1 MSKLA
6 RYCLAAG
13 AFAVMSVPGWAEA
26 CPGDPA
32 GRTNCGGGASARPPE
47 FIRVST
53 CQTLQKIGKD
63 ADHPLDGRYRLDNDI
78 DLTECFTDGDVGST
92 GLGGWQPIGSYA
104 VSYSQ
109 SQITNCGS
117 LNCVPQP
124 EEQLFAGAFTGVF
137 DGNGYTIRGLNGLV
151 TIPYNVERVEPV
163 IYYIMSSGLF
173 GSLRGA
179 VVQNLTIEDG
189 VAAVDGASWGP
200 IYTIGAGLLAGFSR
214 YAAITDVRVTGKVEG
229 YAQNTSDTAY
239 NVGMGGL
246 LGRDVWSTVS
256 KCSSAVTVTVTPI
269 IRSPAPPATDI
280 PNCKIG
286 GIVGTG
292 ERTAI
297 EESYSAV
304 TLSGLTNS
312 AGGLMGE
319 SIGGN
324 IFKSGAKVTSVQ
336 SLRAVDMGGLAGSN
350 RWTWGSSCLNCDDIG
365 QQSGR
370 ITYSYAAVSAELFFD
385 GLVRAGGLIGY
396 DDGGLIANSYATG
409 SIKFTSYYPPP
420 HILSEL
426 PAPSYMGGLV
436 GFASS
441 FDGGSIEQSYAAVT
455 GPMPCSSWECVYI
468 GGLVG
473 SVPYSEDILHSSPY
487 PTCYWDTERSAIF
500 SPIGDYWGFIDHN
513 SGRTTEEM
521 YQRNTFAGWDF
532 TSMRIW
538 KINEGE
544 SYPYFAWQ
552 DGPVSSISWNRSARA
567 AGKNKLAPA
576 VTVRGKTINI
586 KTSSAN
592 DMQVR
597 LIDMRGRT
605 VTRFNAAGG
614 NANFSASKISA
625 GRYIVDMKEMKT
637 GKRFTSAVVLR

>member
-1 MSKLA
+1 
-6 RYCLAAG
+6 
-13 AFAVMSVPGWAEA
+13 
-26 CPGDPA
+26 
-32 GRTNCGGGASARPPE
+32 
-47 FIRVST
+47 
-53 CQTLQKIGKD
+53 
-63 ADHPLDGRYRLDNDI
+63 
-78 DLTECFTDGDVGST
+78 
-92 GLGGWQPIGSYA
+92 
-104 VSYSQ
+104 
-109 SQITNCGS
+109 
-117 LNCVPQP
+117 
-124 EEQLFAGAFTGVF
+124 
-137 DGNGYTIRGLNGLV
+137 
-151 TIPYNVERVEPV
+151 
-163 IYYIMSSGLF
+163 
-173 GSLRGA
+173 
-179 VVQNLTIEDG
+179 
-189 VAAVDGASWGP
+189 
-200 IYTIGAGLLAGFSR
+200 
-214 YAAITDVRVTGKVEG
+214 
-229 YAQNTSDTAY
+229 
-239 NVGMGGL
+239 
-246 LGRDVWSTVS
+246 
-256 KCSSAVTVTVTPI
+256 
-269 IRSPAPPATDI
+269 
-280 PNCKIG
+280 
-286 GIVGTG
+286 
-292 ERTAI
+292 
-297 EESYSAV
+297 
-304 TLSGLTNS
+304 
-312 AGGLMGE
+312 MGE

-336 SLRAVDMGGLAGSN
+336 SLLAVNMGGLAGSN

-370 ITYSYAAVSAELFFD
+370 IAQSYAAVSADLFFD

-396 DDGGLIANSYATG
+396 DDGGLITNSYATG
-409 SIKFTSYYPPP
+409 SIKFTSYYPPSS
-420 HILSEL
+420 LSEL

-436 GFASS
+436 GYASS

-473 SVPYSEDILHSSPY
+473 FVPFDILHAANRFPY
-487 PTCYWDTERSAIF
+487 PTCYWDMERSAI
-500 SPIGDYWGFIDHN
+500 SGPIGGWGVGFINHN
-513 SGRTTEEM
+513 PGRTTEEM

-532 TSMRIW
+532 ESVW

-625 GRYIVDMKEMKT
+625 GRYFVDMKEMKT